1 MNKPKLIFIEGCQGV
16 GKSTICKELREQ
28 LKYTTLLDLS
38 AIKDKTNIGER
49 RMWKYHSNLLSMFEN
64 SKHTTMNW
72 VCCRSFMSEKIYCNL
87 KYKQYDFKMYY
98 RFLVEQLEYLAKD
111 YDVYFILL
119 TTNSKDLEI
128 RLKRDKAEYV
138 KFSVE
143 NSMKQQEQ
151 YQLELRALA
160 NGNND
165 IKCFE
170 IENNDL
176 DKTVNT
182 IKDLIL
188 TNMIGE

>member
-1 MNKPKLIFIEGCQGV
+1 MNKPKLIFVEGCQGS

-38 AIKDKTNIGER
+38 AVKDKTNVGER
-49 RMWKYHSNLLSMFEN
+49 QMYQFHSNLLSMFEN
-64 SKHTTMNW
+64 SKNTTMNW

-87 KYKQYDFKMYY
+87 GFKQYNFNMYY
-98 RFLVEQLEYLAKD
+98 NFLVEQLEYLTKD
-111 YDVYFILL
+111 YDIYFILL
-119 TTNSKDLEI
+119 TTNPNALET
-128 RLKRDKAEYV
+128 RLKRNKFEYNP
-138 KFSVE
+138 FSIE

-160 NGNND
+160 NRDNE
-165 IKCFE
+165 IRCFE
-170 IENNDL
+170 IENDDL

-182 IKDLIL
+182 IKELIL